1 MSPLTFLLCIL
12 CGILLCLSLALGW
25 RIHLLRQKIRRHA
38 DELRAARKQEALGTL
53 AGGIAH
59 DFNNI
64 LGAILGFGVLL
75 EEDLIAAAEQRE
87 MARQIT
93 IAARRGQDIVAQL
106 MRYSRRGAESSA
118 DILLPLSL
126 DGVIRENISLLTPSI
141 RRSTKLSYDRRTE
154 DDMIEANA
162 TQLGQ
167 ALVNLCLNADHAMG
181 VHAGHIRITL
191 DKINMSIPC
200 GDENSLII
208 SGGEE
213 TGDTVTLTSGRL
225 YGGDYLR
232 IRVEDDGEGMTRDV
246 AARIFDPFFTTRAV
260 GTRSGLGLPALQ
272 GILHGMGGGIIVT
285 TTRFKGT
292 VFELLFPA
300 GRPHA

>member
-1 MSPLTFLLCIL
+1 MSVLPLFLCIL
-12 CGILLCLSLALGW
+12 CGVLLCLSLALGW
-25 RIHLLRQKIRRHA
+25 RLYVLRKKISLHGA
-38 DELRAARKQEALGTL
+38 EIRAARKQEALGTL

-75 EEDLIAAAEQRE
+75 EEDLVSAPEQRE
-87 MARQIT
+87 MAQQIT

-106 MRYSRRGAESSA
+106 MRYSRRGAESSHDMA
-118 DILLPLSL
+118 LPLSL
-126 DGVIRENISLLTPSI
+126 DGVIRENINLLTPCI

-154 DDMIEANA
+154 DDVIEANA

-167 ALVNLCLNADHAMG
+167 ALVNICLNADHAMG

-191 DKINMSIPC
+191 DRINMAVPC
-200 GDENSLII
+200 GDADELIV

-213 TGDTVTLTSGRL
+213 NGDTVTLISGRL
-225 YGGDYLR
+225 HGGDYLR
-232 IRVEDDGEGMTRDV
+232 IRVEDNGEGMTRDI
-246 AARIFDPFFTTRAV
+246 ASRIFDPFFTTRAV
-260 GTRSGLGLPALQ
+260 GAGSGLGLPALQ
-272 GILHGMGGGIIVT
+272 GILHSMGGGIIVT

-292 VFELLFPA
+292 VFELMFPA
-300 GRPHA
+300 GMTHA